1 MCSKSSLTDNSKSAI
16 MKHIRIDVAN
26 AINVA
31 IPKEITNIFAEVWDK
46 VLVPVDRV
54 IWPIKIKELNL
65 PYVHD

>member
-1 MCSKSSLTDNSKSAI
+1 

>member
-31 IPKEITNIFAEVWDK
+31 TTNEITNIFAEVWDK
-46 VLVPVDRV
+46 VVVPVDRV
-54 IWPIKIKELNL
+54 IWSIES
-65 PYVHD
+65 VH